1 MLNYC
6 KNTSKVFIAL
16 FVIILLFFTL
26 QYDSEKFIFM
36 KRLQSRINF
45 ITKYPEIKPEK
56 CIKTGKLN
64 EGKYRL
70 KNYFWF

>member
-16 FVIILLFFTL
+16 FGIILLFFTL
-26 QYDSEKFIFM
+26 QYESEKFIFM

-45 ITKYPEIKPEK
+45 ITKYPKIKPEK
-56 CIKTGKLN
+56 CIKTGKLF
-64 EGKYRL
+64 EGDIITI
-70 KNYFWF
+70 F

>member
-16 FVIILLFFTL
+16 LGIILLFFTL
-26 QYDSEKFIFM
+26 QYESEKFIFM

-56 CIKTGKLN
+56 CIKNKPEKLSASKW
-64 EGKYRL
+64 ETRV
-70 KNYFWF
+70 